1 MAPELSPAVRAVA
14 QGAIA
19 AGALAAGATLGA
31 LAERS
36 IFRGMAR
43 SSGRVPLP
51 PVQGIERTVMAE
63 DGVQLHVEIDE
74 ADVPLT
80 VVFAHGYALTLD
92 TFRHQRAALAGR
104 ARLVFFDQRS
114 HGRSHQGEFDTHH
127 IDQLGR
133 DLAAVIDAVAPTGP
147 LVLVGHSMGGMTIM
161 ALADQ
166 RPALIRDR
174 VYGIALIST
183 SAGGVQ
189 DLHMALP
196 LGLSRAFDVLAPP
209 IAAALARRK
218 GLVERSRWQDTD
230 LGLLLI
236 RLYSFGSTGTEEGSR
251 FVASMVSSTP
261 VEAIAEFL
269 PALQEH
275 DKRGSLGAL
284 EGVDL
289 LVMVGDKDRLTPSDR
304 SLEIV
309 ERIPGAEFVLVPD
322 AGHMLPIEKHE
333 PVDEALVALV
343 ERARRASRPQVAD
356 GVV

>member
-1 MAPELSPAVRAVA
+1 
-14 QGAIA
+14 
-19 AGALAAGATLGA
+19 
-31 LAERS
+31 
-36 IFRGMAR
+36 
-43 SSGRVPLP
+43 
-51 PVQGIERTVMAE
+51 
-63 DGVQLHVEIDE
+63 
-74 ADVPLT
+74 

-92 TFRHQRAALAGR
+92 TFRHQRAALQGR

-114 HGRSHQGEFDTHH
+114 HGRSHQAEFDTHH
-127 IDQLGR
+127 IDQLGH
-133 DLAAVIDAVAPTGP
+133 DLGAVIDAVAPTGP

-166 RPALIRDR
+166 RPDLIRDR
-174 VYGIALIST
+174 VFGIALIST

-189 DLHMALP
+189 DLHLALP

-209 IAAALARRK
+209 VAAALAKRK

-230 LGLLLI
+230 LGLMLI

-251 FVASMVSSTP
+251 FVASMVSATP

-275 DKRGSLGAL
+275 DKRDSLGAF

-289 LVMVGDKDRLTPSDR
+289 LVMVGDKDRLTPPER
-304 SLEIV
+304 SVEIV
-309 ERIPGAEFVLVPD
+309 ERIPGAEYILVHD

-333 PVDEALVALV
+333 AVDEALVQLVDRAL
-343 ERARRASRPQVAD
+343 RASREPVTGGIA
-356 GVV
+356 